1 MPHLGLAVPLLLSL
15 LFVGLAMTE
24 PSNAQ
29 ERQAERHAE
38 RYVTVSATGAVS
50 AAPDLA
56 RISTGVATDGET
68 ARAALDA
75 NNKAMSGLIEG
86 LKRLGIETR
95 DIQTT
100 HVAVEPRYQHHQDGR
115 PPQIVGYR
123 VINQVRIVQ
132 RVIARL
138 GETIDASI
146 TLGANQL
153 GGIEFDVSGAETLKD
168 EARRLAIANARR
180 RAELYATAAGVAL
193 DRVLSISETT
203 MASGPRPM
211 HSTRMAIADAAPV
224 EPGEQALSVTVHVTW
239 GLK

>member
-1 MPHLGLAVPLLLSL
+1 MPHRRLALSL
-15 LFVGLAMTE
+15 LSTLAIIGLAMTD
-24 PSNAQ
+24 PAAAQ
-29 ERQAERHAE
+29 DRQPERT
-38 RYVTVSATGAVS
+38 VTVSATGAVS
-50 AAPDLA
+50 AAPDIA
-56 RISTGVATDGET
+56 RISTGVVTDGET

-86 LKRLGIETR
+86 LKRLGIEAR

-132 RVIARL
+132 RSIARL
-138 GETIDASI
+138 GETIDTSI

-153 GGIEFDVSGAETLKD
+153 GGIEFEVSSAETLKD
-168 EARRLAIANARR
+168 DARRLAMANARR
-180 RAELYATAAGVAL
+180 RAELYATAAGAGL
-193 DRVLSISETT
+193 DRVLAISENV
-203 MASGPRPM
+203 MSPGPRPM
-211 HSTRMAIADAAPV
+211 QSTRMAMADAVPV
-224 EPGEQALSVTVHVTW
+224 EVGEQSLSVTVHVTW